1 MMTATLIH
9 LMLFP
14 QLYILVGS
22 TNKKLTLVL
31 QLVFIVPMMTLT
43 TPDCSHSSE
52 KKSSDGAVCEM
63 IRIRTQVL
71 QLLIALLVMTLGMLM
86 FTPLVNVV
94 AMIQYN
100 EVLVEIRIIER

>member
-43 TPDCSHSSE
+43 TPHPT
-52 KKSSDGAVCEM
+52 VH
-63 IRIRTQVL
+63 TVL
-71 QLLIALLVMTLGMLM
+71 RRKAQMGLSVK
-86 FTPLVNVV
+86 
-94 AMIQYN
+94 
-100 EVLVEIRIIER
+100 